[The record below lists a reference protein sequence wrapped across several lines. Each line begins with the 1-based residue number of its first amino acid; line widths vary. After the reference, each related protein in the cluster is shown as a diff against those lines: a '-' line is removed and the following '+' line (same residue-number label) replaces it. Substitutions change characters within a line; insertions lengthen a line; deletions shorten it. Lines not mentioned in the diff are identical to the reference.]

1 MSQKSANPIPGI
13 DWLETQKQ
21 YMDAWK
27 SFTRFL
33 PQGDSGMKME
43 SNPWVDAMDAW
54 WKSVS
59 GNVPATS
66 EPFMNKMLEQGKV
79 FYMLSEHFMSL
90 LQQLDGINKASE
102 DWQELINDQ
111 FNELKNFFDG
121 SDRKDSLNGMLGA
134 WQLLPLDTLHRT
146 FSSASVMPGDFLEE
160 FKPQD
165 LQEVTDK
172 FLSMPG
178 VGYTRESQEQAQE
191 GVRLWVDYQKATQ
204 NYNNLLTRVGIEA
217 VERMRKRIL
226 EMAETGEEIHTLRQ
240 IYDIWVDC
248 NEEAYANLAHSDEF
262 SELYGEVTNA
272 LMGIKRYSRNVVD
285 EMLAALNMPTRK
297 GINTMQQR
305 QQELRRDFKVANRK
319 IETLEEELSALKH
332 KMDGDS
338 AGAGRGAGRKAGKK
352 KTTRSSSGRTPSGK
366 KTSKRKSTAK
376 KKTAKKKTGKKKTAK
391 KKLAGKKASRK
402 SGNDMIT
409 IKI

>member
-27 SFTRFL
+27 SFARFL
-33 PQGDSGMKME
+33 PQDGTGKKME
-43 SNPWVDAMDAW
+43 SNPWADAMDAW

-59 GNVPATS
+59 GNAPADS
-66 EPFMNKMLEQGKV
+66 DPFMKKMLEQGKV
-79 FYMLSEHFMSL
+79 FYMLSEHFINL
-90 LQQLDGINKASE
+90 LQHLDDVNKASE
-102 DWQELINDQ
+102 DWLDLINDQ

-121 SDRKDSLNGMLGA
+121 GNRKDSLHGMLGA
-134 WQLLPLDTLHRT
+134 WQLLPLDTLQRT
-146 FSSASVMPGDFLEE
+146 FSTASVMPGDFLEE
-160 FKPQD
+160 FKQRD

-191 GVRLWVDYQKATQ
+191 GIRLWVDYQKAAQ
-204 NYNNLLTRVGIEA
+204 NYNNVLTRVGTEA
-217 VERMRKRIL
+217 VEHMRKRIL
-226 EMAETGEEIHTLRQ
+226 EMAEAGEEIHTLRQ

-248 NEEAYANLAHSDEF
+248 NEEAYAKLAHGDEF

-297 GINTMQQR
+297 GINTMQKR

-319 IETLEEELSALKH
+319 IETLEEELSALRR
-332 KMDGDS
+332 KMDGGSAAAGRRSGRATTKKKITRTSS
-338 AGAGRGAGRKAGKK
+338 AGSASGRRSGKK
-352 KTTRSSSGRTPSGK
+352 K
-366 KTSKRKSTAK
+366 STAN
-376 KKTAKKKTGKKKTAK
+376 KKTAKRKTGKKKTAK
-391 KKLAGKKASRK
+391 EKSAGKKATRK